1 MSDDSDAV
9 SLKFIKDSMEAIQ
22 YQVTKNKLQLE
33 MLSFYLKNFML
44 NQQEDTKIKQMN
56 DQIKILKSHERR
68 L

>member
-44 NQQEDTKIKQMN
+44 N
-56 DQIKILKSHERR
+56 
-68 L
+68 